1 MKASVISIGDELII
15 GQVVNTNASY
25 LCKAFFSAGI
35 PVEKVVTVPDDEK
48 LILKEFRDAFSSSD
62 IIAVTGG
69 IGPTHDDITALCI
82 AKFFKSKLVLDKNLL
97 KKIKIR
103 FKKRKIKLAESSYR
117 QAMVPEAAEIL
128 PNKAGTAPG
137 ILVRK
142 NGKIFFAMPG
152 VPAEMVHLT
161 EKQLLPVIKKHF
173 KGGRTL
179 KEKTLHTIGISES
192 LLSQKIGNLS
202 DILKQSGDVT
212 VKLAFLP
219 SNFEVRLRIT
229 VEAQSPELADKE
241 ISAAVKILKS
251 RIGNYIYSY
260 EEKSIEETVGGLL
273 SKRKLKI
280 AAAESCTGGLVS
292 SKITNVP
299 GSSEYFM
306 DGIVAYT
313 NEAKIEFLGV
323 KKKTIVTYGAVSRE
337 TAIEMAEGARIR
349 LGADIGLSTT
359 GIAGPGGGTKTKP
372 VGLVWIGYSDR
383 KNIFAKEFIFTKDRL
398 RNKEVMAKTALE
410 IVRRKLL
417 GME

>member
-1 MKASVISIGDELII
+1 MNAAIISIGDELII

-25 LCKAFFSAGI
+25 LSKAFFSAGI
-35 PVEKVVTVPDDEK
+35 PVEKVITVPDDEK
-48 LILKEFRDAFSSSD
+48 LILKQFHDAFRSAD

-69 IGPTHDDITALCI
+69 LGPTHDDITTHCI

-97 KKIKIR
+97 KSIKAR
-103 FKKRKIKLAESSYR
+103 FKKRKIKLPETSYR
-117 QAMVPEAAEIL
+117 QALVPDIAEIL
-128 PNKAGTAPG
+128 SNKAGTAPG

-152 VPAEMVHLT
+152 VPAEMVYLT
-161 EKQLLPVIKKHF
+161 EKHLLPVIKKQF

-192 LLSQKIGNLS
+192 LLSQKIGNLN
-202 DILKQSGDVT
+202 DILKESGGVI

-219 SNFEVRLRIT
+219 ASFEVRLRIT
-229 VEAQSPELADKE
+229 VEAKSPALADKE
-241 ISAAVKILKS
+241 ILSTVKKLKA

-260 EEKSIEETVGGLL
+260 EEKSIEEVTGSILAE
-273 SKRKLKI
+273 RKMKI

-292 SKITNVP
+292 SKITNVA

-323 KKKTIVTYGAVSRE
+323 KKKTIDTYGAVSKE
-337 TAIEMAEGARIR
+337 TAIEMAEGARKR
-349 LGADIGLSTT
+349 LGADIGVSTT

-372 VGLVWIGYSDR
+372 IGLVWIGYSDK
-383 KNIFAKEFIFTKDRL
+383 KNSFAKEFIFTKDRL
-398 RNKEVMAKTALE
+398 RNKEVMSKMALE

-417 GME
+417 RIE